1 MKKTNKKPPLMLDCD
16 TFWNETNICEQRSD
30 KMRNKKGR
38 KKNISLD

>member
-1 MKKTNKKPPLMLDCD
+1 MLDCD
-16 TFWNETNICEQRSD
+16 TFWNEINICEQRSD